1 MVSVK
6 MPAGNRQT
14 AVHLKFVNDLI
25 RMLHPSSRAVRVL
38 TYCMLACLPFTVGGV
53 NFFGAL
59 VIAASLLSREF
70 WATIRSLARN
80 PLVIISLFLLLL
92 MALGVFHTTGPAS
105 EAFNVLNRYKKL
117 LFIPLLIPHFQHPG
131 HRIFAIKVLAWAIF
145 TTVLLSW
152 SEFFGWTHLSD
163 PAYVEPPGD
172 AVFKMHITQGVL
184 FSLMVAITL
193 GLALHAPSASSRLL
207 YLGMAGITTADIG
220 WVMIARTGK
229 AVIPVLGIWAMFE
242 FLRQTRLKRN
252 HLILGL
258 GLIVLTIGAVTTTFM
273 LNPHTRMGS
282 ILQEVRETRQTG
294 SLTSQGERVE
304 FWKKGWTL
312 FSSRPLSGYGT
323 GSILNETAR
332 LGRSETTEVGRLATY
347 NLHDEF
353 LMWAAQLG
361 VLGLAGILALFY
373 FWLKSAFVNDEW
385 SGTQT
390 RGHWIVFVTGCLFN
404 SFLSD
409 FTEGF
414 SMVLMIGLFTPLGMH
429 FFSKTGADRH
439 PVYGDIP
446 PT

>member
-1 MVSVK
+1 MI
-6 MPAGNRQT
+6 P
-14 AVHLKFVNDLI
+14 L
-25 RMLHPSSRAVRVL
+25 SSRAVRVL

-59 VIAASLLSREF
+59 VIMASLMSREF
-70 WATIRSLARN
+70 WSSVRSLARN
-80 PLVIISLFLLLL
+80 PLVITSLFLLLL
-92 MALGVFHTTGPAS
+92 MALGVFHTTAPTS
-105 EAFNVLNRYKKL
+105 EALNVLNRYKKL
-117 LFIPLLIPHFQHPG
+117 LFIPLLAPHFQNPD
-131 HRIFAIKVLAWAIF
+131 HRALAMKVLAWAIF
-145 TTVLLSW
+145 MTVLLSW

-172 AVFKMHITQGVL
+172 AVFRMHITQGVL

-193 GLALHAPSASSRLL
+193 GLALHASSVLSRLL
-207 YLGMAGITTADIG
+207 YLGMAGIATADIG

-242 FLRQTRLKRN
+242 FLRKTRMERKQML
-252 HLILGL
+252 LSLGL
-258 GLIVLTIGAVTTTFM
+258 VVLAVGSVTATFM
-273 LNPHTRMGS
+273 SNPHTRMGS

-323 GSILNETAR
+323 GSILNETTR
-332 LGRSETTEVGRLATY
+332 LGQGETTEVGRLVTY

-361 VLGLAGILALFY
+361 VFGLAGILALFY
-373 FWLKSAFVNDEW
+373 FWLKSAFVNDAW

-390 RGHWIVFVTGCLFN
+390 RGHWVVFATGCLFN
-404 SFLSD
+404 SFLGD

-414 SMVLMIGLFTPLGMH
+414 SMVLMIGLFAPLGMR
-429 FFSKTGADRH
+429 FFRKSG
-439 PVYGDIP
+439 
-446 PT
+446 

>member
-1 MVSVK
+1 
-6 MPAGNRQT
+6 MPF
-14 AVHLKFVNDLI
+14 L
-25 RMLHPSSRAVRVL
+25 PSRAVRIL
-38 TYCMLACLPFTVGGV
+38 TYCMLVCLPFTVGGV

-59 VIAASLLSREF
+59 VIATSLLSRTF
-70 WATIRSLARN
+70 WSSVRFLAGN
-80 PLVIISLFLLLL
+80 PLAILSLILLLL
-92 MALGVFHTTGPAS
+92 MTLGIFHTTGPSS
-105 EAFNVLNRYKKL
+105 EALNVLNRYKKL
-117 LFIPLLIPHFQHPG
+117 LLIPLLIPHFQKPD
-131 HRIFAIKVLAWAIF
+131 HRALAMKVLAWAIF
-145 TTVLLSW
+145 ATVLLSW

-172 AVFKMHITQGVL
+172 AVFKMHITQGML
-184 FSLMVAITL
+184 FSLLVAITL
-193 GLALHAPSASSRLL
+193 GLALHASSGLSRVL
-207 YLGMAGITTADIG
+207 YLGMAAIATADIG

-229 AVIPVLGIWAMFE
+229 AVIPMLGIWAMFE
-242 FLRQTRLKRN
+242 LLRKTGLAKK

-258 GLIVLTIGAVTTTFM
+258 IVLGIGAVTTTFM

-323 GSILNETAR
+323 GSILTETTR
-332 LGRSETTEVGRLATY
+332 LSKGEATEVGRLATY

-361 VLGLAGILALFY
+361 VFGLAGILALFY
-373 FWLKSAFVNDEW
+373 FWLKSAFVNDGW

-390 RGHWIVFVTGCLFN
+390 RGHWIVFATGCLFN
-404 SFLSD
+404 SFLGD

-414 SMVLMIGLFTPLGMH
+414 SMVLMIGLFTPLSMGVFQKPRRAEH
-429 FFSKTGADRH
+429 H
-439 PVYGDIP
+439 PI
-446 PT
+446 